1 MSNKAHIDFIDLTD
15 FYNSDDFTDEEIK
28 ALIGKPLSESEVK
41 KMVDMDDFWDGVL
54 DDAVY
59 HIEPIICEFY
69 PIEEAVEYLRV
80 KLPTEYFNKIVLAN
94 LILEEK
100 LELVVSFEEEIDL
113 ANAWLKSAYELKEN
127 PFFRGD
133 WGFEYKTDSHVFF
146 HNPLS
151 AFKLVSP
158 CEGIIENIVSKVVAN
173 YPRDS
178 GINTKYDVL
187 LYREGKYWKA
197 VHCTFLNDE
206 ENRVYNDPSCFRDC
220 ATWGISAGSLERYC
234 DTKNNI
240 SKSENSKKANQTQH
254 GDKYALYEQIKPLWR
269 EKRHLIDSG
278 ELSRK
283 KFAMKVLDSPLNHGL
298 NGSKIMCGENSWRT
312 ITKLIK
318 EWESEE
324 N

>member
-1 MSNKAHIDFIDLTD
+1 M
-15 FYNSDDFTDEEIK
+15 
-28 ALIGKPLSESEVK
+28 G
-41 KMVDMDDFWDGVL
+41 DFWDGVL
-54 DDAVY
+54 DNTVY

-80 KLPTEYFNKIVLAN
+80 KFPTEYFNNIVLAN
-94 LILEEK
+94 LILKEK

-113 ANAWLKSAYELKEN
+113 ANAWLKSADELKEN

-158 CEGIIENIVSKVVAN
+158 SEGVVENIVRKVVAN

-206 ENRVYNDPSCFRDC
+206 ENQVYNNPFCFRDC
-220 ATWGISAGSLERYC
+220 AIWGISAESLERYC
-234 DTKNNI
+234 RNGDD
-240 SKSENSKKANQTQH
+240 EPTQ
-254 GDKYALYEQIKPLWR
+254 EQIDRWKDLFHNKRWSLRKIIEVEGLEFSDTTLQRHVGTRKGRKTPLGR
-269 EKRHLIDSG
+269 
-278 ELSRK
+278 
-283 KFAMKVLDSPLNHGL
+283 F
-298 NGSKIMCGENSWRT
+298 
-312 ITKLIK
+312 IK
-318 EWESEE
+318 TT
-324 N
+324 